1 MDSFS
6 ILNVLILQPDVFTL
20 YHQRLKFC
28 YHGNESKNNFL
39 VFHHN
44 DWQIFTSKGEKI
56 TLTLRIVKKAVSIKS
71 NCFVNNYTYLALGS
85 NLVVNLLV
93 LCV

>member
-1 MDSFS
+1 MFLLCTIKGSSFDTTEM
-6 ILNVLILQPDVFTL
+6 NRKTT
-20 YHQRLKFC
+20 
-28 YHGNESKNNFL
+28 FL

-56 TLTLRIVKKAVSIKS
+56 TLTLRIVKKVVSIKS